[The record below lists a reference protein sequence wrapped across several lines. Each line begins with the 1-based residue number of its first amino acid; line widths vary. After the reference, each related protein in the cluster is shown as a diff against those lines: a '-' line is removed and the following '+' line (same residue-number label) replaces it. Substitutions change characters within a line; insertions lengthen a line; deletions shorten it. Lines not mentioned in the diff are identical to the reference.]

1 MTPPDIAEQAAAQS
15 TPERPVIARYTDFR
29 AYLQDMITY
38 LRATRPQFSYRWFAR
53 LAGFSSPSFLKLVA
67 DGKRNLSADSVDR
80 FARGLGLDAHERGIF
95 ETLVQLGQA
104 QTDAA
109 RNRYYARLQRA
120 ARRDPVVQ
128 LHSDQYDAYSRW
140 WPFVIR
146 ELVNLPGF
154 DEDPEWIGQAVRP
167 RIRPLVAR
175 RALQLLLRLG
185 LVVRAPSGKLA
196 TAERTLSTGP
206 EVRNLAVRNFHR
218 GMLTLAVRALD
229 RVPRAERNITSLTI
243 PLTRRKYERV
253 IEVIGELRRT
263 LLELAES
270 EDDGSDSDE
279 ARAIYQLTFALV
291 PVTREVSP

>member
-1 MTPPDIAEQAAAQS
+1 
-15 TPERPVIARYTDFR
+15 
-29 AYLQDMITY
+29 
-38 LRATRPQFSYRWFAR
+38 
-53 LAGFSSPSFLKLVA
+53 
-67 DGKRNLSADSVDR
+67 
-80 FARGLGLDAHERGIF
+80 
-95 ETLVQLGQA
+95 
-104 QTDAA
+104 
-109 RNRYYARLQRA
+109 
-120 ARRDPVVQ
+120 
-128 LHSDQYDAYSRW
+128 
-140 WPFVIR
+140 
-146 ELVNLPGF
+146 
-154 DEDPEWIGQAVRP
+154 
-167 RIRPLVAR
+167 
-175 RALQLLLRLG
+175 LLRLG
-185 LVVRAPSGKLA
+185 LVVRDPAGRLA

-270 EDDGSDSDE
+270 DEDSGGDGDA